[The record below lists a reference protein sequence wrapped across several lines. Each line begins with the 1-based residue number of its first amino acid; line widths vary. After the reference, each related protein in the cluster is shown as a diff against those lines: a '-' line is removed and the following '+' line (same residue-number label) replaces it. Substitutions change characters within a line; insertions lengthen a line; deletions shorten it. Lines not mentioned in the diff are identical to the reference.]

1 MNEFRKDE
9 RPEEIEREIE
19 ETRERMSHNIDALG
33 ERLSPR
39 HLKEQAK
46 EAITDKARETGS
58 RLSEAFRDN
67 AVPVTMVGIGV
78 TWMLLKRRANNGWDE
93 YSSST
98 GGGTYRGRERRMMP
112 YGGSS
117 QTFGADYMEEGGR
130 SGIRDKV
137 SNAASKVGEKV
148 SDAAGTVGEKVSG
161 AASSVGHKVSDAA
174 STVADRTGNIARRAG
189 ELGTSAKVRATDLG
203 RRARGTAEHQLED
216 NPLAVAAVA
225 AALGLALGFLL
236 PGTDRE
242 NRVMGEAR
250 DRVVDTAKETA
261 RTVKDVATERV
272 KSEASDVMPE
282 LKETARDV
290 VDTVKE
296 SAGRIAQE
304 TKQAAKDTAK
314 AATRSPGGTPSRNI

>member
-1 MNEFRKDE
+1 MNEFRQDE

-78 TWMLLKRRANNGWDE
+78 TWMLLKRRGNNGWSE
-93 YSSST
+93 YGSST
-98 GGGTYRGRERRMMP
+98 GGGIYRGRERRMMP

-117 QTFGADYMEEGGR
+117 QTFGHDYMEEGGR
-130 SGIRDKV
+130 AGIREKV
-137 SNAASKVGEKV
+137 ANAAGRVGEKV
-148 SDAAGTVGEKVSG
+148 SDAASTVGEKVSG
-161 AASSVGHKVSDAA
+161 AASSV
-174 STVADRTGNIARRAG
+174 ADTTGNLARRAG
-189 ELGTSAKVRATDLG
+189 DFGTSAKQRATDLG
-203 RRARGTAEHQLED
+203 RRARGTAENQIED

-225 AALGLALGFLL
+225 AAFGLALGFLL
-236 PGTDRE
+236 PGTERE
-242 NRVMGEAR
+242 NRVMGETR

-261 RTVKDVATERV
+261 RTVKDVATERAR
-272 KSEASDVMPE
+272 SEASDVMPE
-282 LKETARDV
+282 IKETAREV

-296 SAGRIAQE
+296 SAGRVAQE
-304 TKQAAKDTAK
+304 TKQAAKETAK
-314 AATRSPGGTPSRNI
+314 SGGKSSGGTARNV